1 MPSAARVAEPPFPG
15 RLCHLLQKQKTK
27 NKPKQLINPLT
38 RAFAA
43 GELADLRGCGAGELS
58 SLLCGLGCWPG
69 GGRVATASVVT
80 HLARAVWQ
88 KWWAEWHRLQALAGC
103 ALQRSELQRACGW
116 GRRAQP
122 RFSAR
127 SVRRAGGTFVH
138 AASPVRA
145 TADSRRASA
154 RGAASERR
162 RGSRSKVVV
171 HRVREFSAGRR

>member
-1 MPSAARVAEPPFPG
+1 MV
-15 RLCHLLQKQKTK
+15 
-27 NKPKQLINPLT
+27 
-38 RAFAA
+38 
-43 GELADLRGCGAGELS
+43 
-58 SLLCGLGCWPG
+58 
-69 GGRVATASVVT
+69 TASVVA

-88 KWWAEWHRLQALAGC
+88 KWWAEWQRLQALAGC
-103 ALQRSELQRACGW
+103 ASQRSELRSACDG

-127 SVRRAGGTFVH
+127 SVRRAGGPFVN
-138 AASPVRA
+138 AASSVRA

-171 HRVREFSAGRR
+171 HRVLEFSAGRRRRDAASMAIHSKDDLYRVELAVQSGAFAPFPTWFVYSCVAAAIAQSSRADAAGLLCIAAICNALD